1 MKHALLI
8 GATGLVG
15 SHLLQLL
22 QNDDRFGSVTIFV
35 RQTAGV
41 AHPKIKEHIIDF
53 DKPMEWQH
61 LVKGDVMYLALGTT
75 LSKAGSK
82 QAQYRVDYSYQYQFA
97 SMAALNGVPELVLVS
112 SAGASIKSRFFYMRM
127 KAELERDIERL
138 DFSKKVFIRPGALTG
153 PRQERRAGERF
164 GVAVLRMVNGLGL
177 FRRYR
182 PIHAD
187 VVARAMVHATFAN
200 TKGTD
205 IHELD
210 AVFRLAEQDN

>member
-1 MKHALLI
+1 MKNALLI

-22 QNDDRFGSVTIFV
+22 LNDERYGSVSIFV
-35 RQTAGV
+35 RRQTGIT
-41 AHPKIKEHIIDF
+41 HPKMKEHIIDF

-61 LVKGDVMYLALGTT
+61 RVKGDVIYLALGTT
-75 LSKAGSK
+75 LKKAGSK

-97 SMAALNGVPELVLVS
+97 SVASLNGVPELVLVS
-112 SAGASIKSRFFYMRM
+112 SAGASLKSKFFYMRM
-127 KAELERDIERL
+127 KAELERDIDRL
-138 DFSKKVFIRPGALTG
+138 DFRKKVFIRPGALTG
-153 PRQERRAGERF
+153 PRQEKRAGERF
-164 GVAVLRMVNGLGL
+164 GVAVLRLVNGLGL
-177 FRRYR
+177 YRRYR

-187 VVARAMVHATFAN
+187 VVAQAMVHATFAN

-210 AVFRLAEQDN
+210 AVFRLAEKDN

>member
-1 MKHALLI
+1 MKQALLI

-22 QNDDRFGSVTIFV
+22 LNDDRFGSVTIFV
-35 RQTAGV
+35 RRTAGV

-112 SAGASIKSRFFYMRM
+112 SAGASLKSRFFYMRM
-127 KAELERDIERL
+127 KAELERDIDRL
-138 DFSKKVFIRPGALTG
+138 DFRKKVFIRPGALTG
-153 PRQERRAGERF
+153 PRQERRVGERF
-164 GVAVLRMVNGLGL
+164 GVAVLRLVNGLGL
-177 FRRYR
+177 YRRYR

-187 VVARAMVHATFAN
+187 VVARAMVNATFTG